1 MSAPFDF
8 PSHLEGVIKLS
19 SNYGPQTALLCGRT
33 FLLDVETVGG
43 LETSSKWPRS
53 QEQQR
58 LFGRGS
64 KADQM
69 IRSRG
74 EVRLRDQEEDMIGQL
89 TKATND
95 TNLVG
100 LW

>member
-1 MSAPFDF
+1 MA
-8 PSHLEGVIKLS
+8 EV
-19 SNYGPQTALLCGRT
+19 
-33 FLLDVETVGG
+33 V
-43 LETSSKWPRS
+43 
-53 QEQQR
+53 
-58 LFGRGS
+58 S

-95 TNLVG
+95 TNPVG